1 MPIFLGSFITA
12 VGLLDAGNFT
22 VELEGIFHQNRHKFI
37 EILYLL
43 FCGTPTTTAV
53 LDIIHIRRRLL
64 EVIIIIILV
73 ISAKK

>member
-43 FCGTPTTTAV
+43 ICGTPTT
-53 LDIIHIRRRLL
+53 LQY
-64 EVIIIIILV
+64 
-73 ISAKK
+73 

>member
-43 FCGTPTTTAV
+43 ICGTPTTTAL
-53 LDIIHIRRRLL
+53 LDIIHIQSSQL
-64 EVIIIIILV
+64 EVIIIILV